1 MNYKTQKGSALILT
15 IILIAVLSV
24 MTASMMFLSQSE
36 AWSSYNYKLMSQ
48 ARDAAEAGINR
59 SAHFLMYDYTPP
71 DPAGGADPL
80 ANYNYQIPCGTDY
93 PYPVQDSGVC
103 SDSDIILSADSDVAD
118 NYPNGT
124 VQAAYLAAAQGTLD
138 AGNQVVTYETS
149 AVLLGM
155 RALPITG
162 SINPKL
168 FQRWEIAS
176 KGTIAGIENAEVEV
190 SAILDQTTDPTYGY
204 TLKGLSE
211 QCDPP
216 GLVFGGNTMTDS
228 YDSTPN
234 YVGMPGYDPTAP
246 TCDPAFPVTAAN
258 CALQE
263 SDGNVATYGSME
275 TQGGT
280 VDINGSLSTPRTG
293 VGDCGVN
300 NGVDNPD
307 VLEDGV
313 VELTQ
318 TPPMRDPDFPTLPTP
333 LLVAQTL
340 PNNALTCPLIV
351 GCSARVPPEKN
362 KFNLA
367 PGAYGDLSGGGG
379 AAKEIHL
386 SAGTYNINSLDLG
399 ANVTVVI
406 DNGPVI
412 LNISGCTSF
421 NADVPPTA
429 CAAYMAA
436 PLTTTGGS
444 FTNASMDPSNLQIL
458 YAGEGELQLRGT
470 SVLAAMIYAP
480 SAHVETVGT
489 TDFYGAIV
497 AYTIDMTGTS
507 AVHYDRSLENGAVS
521 PGPFLLQGF
530 TWKKF

>member
-1 MNYKTQKGSALILT
+1 MNCKSQKGSALILT

-48 ARDAAEAGINR
+48 ARDAAEAGLNR
-59 SAHFLMYDYTPP
+59 SAHFLMNDYTPP
-71 DPAGGADPL
+71 ETPADIALFNRFLHPVRDAADGR
-80 ANYNYQIPCGTDY
+80 A
-93 PYPVQDSGVC
+93 VV
-103 SDSDIILSADSDVAD
+103 LSADPDITS
-118 NYPNGT
+118 NYPDLLAD
-124 VQAAYLAAAQGTLD
+124 VQDAYDAASQGALT
-138 AGNQVVTYETS
+138 AGNQAVAYETS

-155 RALPITG
+155 RQIPITG
-162 SINPKL
+162 SLTPKV
-168 FQRWEIAS
+168 FQRWEITS
-176 KGTIAGIENAEVEV
+176 KGSLDGIEDAEVEV

-204 TLKGLSE
+204 ALKGLSE

-234 YVGMPGYDPTAP
+234 YVGMPGYDASQP
-246 TCDPAFPVTAAN
+246 TCNPAFPVTATN
-258 CALQE
+258 CARHD

-293 VGDCGVN
+293 VGECGIN
-300 NGVDNPD
+300 NAVDNPD
-307 VLEDGV
+307 VLEDGLIQ
-313 VELTQ
+313 LTQ
-318 TPPMRDPDFPTLPTP
+318 TPEMEDPDFPTLPTP
-333 LLVAQTL
+333 LLANQTL
-340 PNNALTCPLIV
+340 PNNASTCPLIA
-351 GCSARVPPEKN
+351 GCTPTVPPAKN

-367 PGAYGDLSGGGG
+367 PGAYGNISGGGG
-379 AAKEIHL
+379 ANKEIHL

-399 ANVTVVI
+399 SNVTVVI

-421 NADVPPTA
+421 NTDVPPTA
-429 CAAYMAA
+429 CDAYMAA

-470 SVLAAMIYAP
+470 SGLAAVVYAP

-489 TDFYGAIV
+489 TDFYGSIV
-497 AYTIDMTGTS
+497 GYTIDMTGTS
-507 AVHYDRSLENGAVS
+507 AVHYDRALENGAQS
-521 PGPFLLQGF
+521 PGPFMMQGF